1 MQKSRLASGV
11 SRSFTSLRIGVWVG
25 VAILI
30 HVACQLAMER
40 SEYLSSLPAWHLKAL
55 YYTHQL
61 SQLWFVLT
69 TGVIAFHLHVLW
81 INPAC
86 DHLHKYRPYYILV
99 GLVLSALLMSPY
111 LFCFHYTWSTAHQTL
126 RLTSTF
132 AALPA
137 RTTVYLLTSVKLLAL
152 CYIAFIAVAIAVV
165 LCTRRTRHYH
175 YTHQLCDSHTESPWL
190 LIKGILHPKEPLVR
204 SALCNS
210 NLNLWNTLV
219 GSTVSLSLHLLPSPW
234 HQSACAFKVAA
245 SLMPALM
252 GIANTIIFLFNP
264 ALHEISRGPIRA
276 PGGDLDQVVLE
287 KFPTIASDPYHVIE
301 SPVVKDARSTRPYR
315 PSTER
320 RRLKWVWFWSLRKH
334 RSTWDPRDSGD
345 SGCFPPI
352 SCCPSTHTLI
362 ENDVGPGN
370 CVLFTAKET
379 SLTILRAD

>member
-1 MQKSRLASGV
+1 
-11 SRSFTSLRIGVWVG
+11 
-25 VAILI
+25 
-30 HVACQLAMER
+30 MER
-40 SEYLSSLPAWHLKAL
+40 SDYLTSLPAWHLKFI
-55 YYTHQL
+55 YYMHQL
-61 SQLWFVLT
+61 SQLWFLLT

-111 LFCFHYTWSTAHQTL
+111 LFCFQFTWSTAHQTL
-126 RLTSTF
+126 ILSSVFAFLPVRTMVYVLT
-132 AALPA
+132 L
-137 RTTVYLLTSVKLLAL
+137 VKLLAL
-152 CYIAFIAVAIAVV
+152 IYIAFIAVAIAVV
-165 LCTRRTRHYH
+165 LCTRRTHYHH
-175 YTHQLCDSHTESPWL
+175 YTHQLCENYSESPRL
-190 LIKGILHPKEPLVR
+190 QVKGILHPMEPLVR

-219 GSTVSLSLHLLPSPW
+219 GSAVSLSLHLLPSPW
-234 HQSACAFKVAA
+234 QQSTCALKVAA
-245 SLMPALM
+245 SMMPALM

-264 ALHEISRGPIRA
+264 ALHEIRREPAQA
-276 PGGDLDQVVLE
+276 PGGNPDQVVLE
-287 KFPTIASDPYHVIE
+287 KFPTIASDPYHVVEGPTAI
-301 SPVVKDARSTRPYR
+301 DAQSNYQCRLP
-315 PSTER
+315 TER

-334 RSTWDPRDSGD
+334 RSTWDMRDSSD

-362 ENDVGPGN
+362 ENDVGRGN